1 MTQYDRNT
9 METYL
14 DEILSMTGIPRR
26 HLIFFPSARATRPIS
41 RQGIVVK
48 MRPKSHH
55 QFIIGLKERFMLFRS
70 KTKTNYE
77 VE

>member
-26 HLIFFPSARATRPIS
+26 HLIFSLLHVQHAP
-41 RQGIVVK
+41 
-48 MRPKSHH
+48 
-55 QFIIGLKERFMLFRS
+55 
-70 KTKTNYE
+70 
-77 VE
+77 